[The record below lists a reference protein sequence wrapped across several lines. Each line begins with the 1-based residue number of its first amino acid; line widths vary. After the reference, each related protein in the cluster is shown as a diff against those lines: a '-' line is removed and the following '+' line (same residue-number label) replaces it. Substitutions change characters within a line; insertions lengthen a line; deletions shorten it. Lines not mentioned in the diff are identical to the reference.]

1 MGMGV
6 SESRFRHFCQARRL
20 NHVEGPSGFEG
31 CGAPLQP
38 PMGRVRSRL
47 VRGSVGAG
55 GRGIGAPCAAGALRV
70 GRSSLPLRPA
80 PGEGVRTQTPNGHAW
95 PSRGP
100 HLPSRSLSVQTQ
112 LNLDGGQEPLSVLPF
127 LSRPSA
133 FPPCPREPLSQAA
146 EVPRGPQFPRPG
158 PGAGAAPSPAL
169 LRVRAHPAARLLH
182 AACLRPARAA
192 LTLTASPPREN
203 FTALWPYVTFSTTGK
218 ERKGTME

>member
-1 MGMGV
+1 MGV

-20 NHVEGPSGFEG
+20 NHVEDPSGFEG
-31 CGAPLQP
+31 CGGPLQP

-80 PGEGVRTQTPNGHAW
+80 PGEGVRTQTQNGHAW
-95 PSRGP
+95 PSCGP
-100 HLPSRSLSVQTQ
+100 HLPSRSLSVRTQ
-112 LNLDGGQEPLSVLPF
+112 LNLDGSQEPLSVLPF

-203 FTALWPYVTFSTTGK
+203 FTALWPYVTFSTRDGG
-218 ERKGTME
+218 RKGTME